1 MLGGRRT
8 NSNVRLVE
16 KAERRQQ
23 IHLRCVV
30 VGIGIRVSKACQTDG
45 ILRLQHIQK
54 KARSELKV
62 LAGLSMHPVQ
72 PSPASRLWR

>member
-23 IHLRCVV
+23 IHLRF
-30 VGIGIRVSKACQTDG
+30 DG
-45 ILRLQHIQK
+45 ILRLHHIQK

-62 LAGLSMHPVQ
+62 LAGLSMRPVQ